1 MSLYV
6 LDSDIIRLL
15 RDKHPKVVARIQGVS
30 LPDQATT
37 TVITAHEGVMGWHTY
52 LMKAKTP
59 LDVEFGYTELAKT
72 IVGFTGIPILGFSVA
87 AISRCEGLFK
97 LKLNIGRND
106 LRIAAIA
113 LEAGGV
119 VVTRNL
125 RHFSKVPGLMIQDW
139 SV

>member
-1 MSLYV
+1 
-6 LDSDIIRLL
+6 
-15 RDKHPKVVARIQGVS
+15 
-30 LPDQATT
+30 
-37 TVITAHEGVMGWHTY
+37 
-52 LMKAKTP
+52 MKAKTP

-119 VVTRNL
+119 VVTRKL